1 MNQPELG
8 NYIAHLRKE
17 QGLTQE
23 ELVEKCN
30 INVRTIQRIEAGD
43 VTPRSYTVKNILE
56 ALGKSIDEVFQ
67 KVKKQPKTPAINY
80 NTSLLGWGIIAG
92 IFYLIL
98 GTFNSCLS
106 LTASFN
112 TGVISTGAFMVSTL
126 LEFIL
131 ATLFLTAL
139 AHFGKSNKNALIK
152 NASYGAIA
160 FLIFFHIIDNLFY
173 SDIMDGDGGLG
184 LVLGFS
190 SLFLYGL
197 MYFSLAVGFF
207 IKRKELGE
215 LAKWSGITGMV
226 GGLSFCLIILFP
238 VGILATLA
246 FEVML
251 IILLYRAWDDSNKE
265 FMNTKIDS

>member
-56 ALGKSIDEVFQ
+56 ALGTSIDEVFQ
-67 KVKKQPKTPAINY
+67 KTEKQPETTAVNY

-98 GTFNSCLS
+98 GTFNAYLG
-106 LTASFN
+106 LTASFYA
-112 TGVISTGAFMVSTL
+112 GVISTGAFMVSTL
-126 LEFIL
+126 LEFIP
-131 ATLFLTAL
+131 ATLFLIAI
-139 AHFGKSNKNALIK
+139 AHFGKSNENSMIK
-152 NASYGAIA
+152 NASYVAIA
-160 FLIFFHIIDNLFY
+160 FLILFYILENLFY
-173 SDIMDGDGGLG
+173 SDIMDEDEGLG